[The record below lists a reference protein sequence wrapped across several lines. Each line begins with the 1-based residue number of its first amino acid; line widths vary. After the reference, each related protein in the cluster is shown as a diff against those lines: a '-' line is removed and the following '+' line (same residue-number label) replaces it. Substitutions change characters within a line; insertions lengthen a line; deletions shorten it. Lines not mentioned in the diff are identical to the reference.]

1 MIDPSLMKNRY
12 EIYKKQGFIEENSL
26 VVKYLHQN
34 YFDAAEET
42 FLTAKLVYKASSDNQ
57 VKELTDLDSSYCSF
71 RWVIIVSYYAMFYA
85 ATSILSL
92 LKIKIGE
99 KETHMATLSALY
111 QHLVLTKLLE
121 EKLFEKYKNA
131 QEKSFE
137 IIEKYTS
144 GMIKRRTATYDFS
157 KSIEEED
164 SKQILNNAQEI
175 VKQMKI
181 LKNKLTEKE
190 DRNEKKI

>member
-1 MIDPSLMKNRY
+1 MIDPTIMRNRY
-12 EIYKKQGFIEENSL
+12 EVFKRQGFIEESSL
-26 VVKYLHQN
+26 AVKHLSRN
-34 YFDAAEET
+34 YFEAAEET
-42 FLTAKLVYKASSDNQ
+42 FLTAQIINKASSDDKI
-57 VKELTDLDSSYCSF
+57 KEQLRLDPTYCSF

-85 ATSILSL
+85 VTSILSL

-137 IIEKYTS
+137 IIEKYTG
-144 GMIKRRTATYDFS
+144 GMVKRRTATYDFS
-157 KSIEEED
+157 KSIVEED
-164 SKQILNNAQEI
+164 SQQILDDAQEI
-175 VKQMKI
+175 IKQMKM
-181 LKNKLTEKE
+181 LKNKLI
-190 DRNEKKI
+190 DNEK